1 MAGFVNQ
8 CKHPLCSG
16 PSCVAKSYLRIFFH
30 FPTYSHCSDVTVGGQ
45 RAKADLSRMRDE
57 RK

>member
-8 CKHPLCSG
+8 YKYPLCSV
-16 PSCVAKSYLRIFFH
+16 PFCVAKSYLRIFFH
-30 FPTYSHCSDVTVGGQ
+30 ILTHPHCSEVTVDGQ
-45 RAKADLSRMRDE
+45 KAKAGLSRMRDK